1 VCLPD
6 VDVAAAAKDVCL
18 GAADDEVKEGGL
30 PLDDDC
36 AAFTRAINDEGML
49 DEFSIIIDSN

>member
-1 VCLPD
+1 M
-6 VDVAAAAKDVCL
+6 DVAAAAKDVCL